1 MVEPL
6 KARTMGLS
14 KLQLETLDL
23 IRKLRFQLQRP
34 AHAEGMSDNEFLEQI
49 VEPLETKIY
58 QDREVL
64 RMKREAKST

>member
-23 IRKLRFQLQRP
+23 IRKVRFQFQRQ
-34 AHAEGMSDNEFLEQI
+34 AYEDGMSDQEFIDQI
-49 VEPLETKIY
+49 VTPLETKIY

-64 RMKREAKST
+64 GMKRESKST